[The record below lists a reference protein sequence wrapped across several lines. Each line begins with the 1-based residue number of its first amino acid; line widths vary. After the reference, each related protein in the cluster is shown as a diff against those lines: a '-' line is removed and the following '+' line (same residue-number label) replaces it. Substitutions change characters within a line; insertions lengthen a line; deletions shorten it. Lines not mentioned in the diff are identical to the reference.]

1 MTPNYHIL
9 ARHVVLGEIQQSQ
22 NLRHHHPSECMV
34 LSSYVGVSR
43 QILVIQNR

>member
-1 MTPNYHIL
+1 ML
-9 ARHVVLGEIQQSQ
+9 ARYVAPGEIQQSR

-34 LSSYVGVSR
+34 LSSYLGVSR